1 MQVPFSWPDYL
12 KEVKAQAAPAS
23 CFKQCPVPPENEFTI
38 GTFILHL
45 NNLNTPSAPLV
56 TLYPP
61 SPPPHPL
68 IRYFQKESGRVE
80 KYDTEYYF
88 CKHRK
93 NSDT

>member
-45 NNLNTPSAPLV
+45 NNRLERI
-56 TLYPP
+56 YP
-61 SPPPHPL
+61 
-68 IRYFQKESGRVE
+68 
-80 KYDTEYYF
+80 
-88 CKHRK
+88 
-93 NSDT
+93 